1 VVSGLEEAESWK
13 TSPTPT
19 PDADQGPVAKFNC
32 GKEHEESKL
41 KASAQCPKRRQW
53 LAVDLCCSQGSPCHL
68 ASDKVTAGP
77 HYCTSMYELTEHH
90 QGLQTAGR
98 TSGQTTINLL
108 FSEDQCWPPA
118 SAHCST
124 LWNPLG
130 MDIRR
135 GAEACPLKPCGPRPW
150 PGGIPR
156 RCSCQRRAGHC
167 LVG

>member
-1 VVSGLEEAESWK
+1 MNHGEDEGRRRGSSHVVSGLEEAESWK

-77 HYCTSMYELTEHH
+77 RYCTSMYELTEHH

-98 TSGQTTINLL
+98 TSGQTTINFAFLRRPMLAASLRPL
-108 FSEDQCWPPA
+108 FHTVEPSRD
-118 SAHCST
+118 
-124 LWNPLG
+124 
-130 MDIRR
+130 
-135 GAEACPLKPCGPRPW
+135 
-150 PGGIPR
+150 
-156 RCSCQRRAGHC
+156 GHQERS
-167 LVG
+167 